1 MHAIESRFY
10 GIALGVLHRLI
21 KEAIVKSIIAKRSV
35 VVAGS
40 RTSVTVE
47 EQFWLALREIAYN
60 QKKSLSDIVTE
71 IKTNQP
77 GNLSSGIR
85 LFVLDRLSTQIR
97 GLSGFHL
104 GSQTNNMFD
113 DERPL
118 A

>member
-1 MHAIESRFY
+1 MKP
-10 GIALGVLHRLI
+10 V
-21 KEAIVKSIIAKRSV
+21 IAKRSV

-47 EQFWLALREIAYN
+47 DQFWLALREIAYS
-60 QKKSLSDIVTE
+60 QQMSLSDIVTE
-71 IKTNQP
+71 IKAGQP

-97 GLSGFHL
+97 GLSGFRL
-104 GSQTNNMFD
+104 GSPVAETYGG
-113 DERPL
+113 ERPT